1 MSKVYKLPMIIIGLY
16 FLIAL
21 LGPIFTPFSP
31 YVYDAAA
38 FLQPSSTHWLG
49 TNSLGQDIFSQL
61 IYGTRTSILI
71 GLSVAICSTFLVV
84 VLGLLAGYFPK
95 FDRIINGIANIL
107 LVLPNLLLILLI
119 IAFTG
124 SGTVQLVIILSLLS
138 WPSYMR
144 IVRSVV
150 LTIKEREFVKAS
162 QLFGGNSLYILRVHI
177 LPHLGPIVKTKFILQ
192 FKTAILAE
200 AGLAF
205 LGLGDPNVISW
216 GNMLQDAFSQT
227 IIFLNSAWIWMIV
240 PPVLLLSILTMSLA
254 FLLEE
259 KKKKEHS
266 RLKKVTINE
275 VEHESENLSA
285 YNVNIAYENKKVLSD
300 VSFKINSGEIVSLIG
315 PSGSGKTT
323 LARAMYGLLPVNNWA
338 GDIQYEGASVRN
350 PSFANNHYWKTCAYI
365 YQDARSAFNP
375 LMKLKEQF
383 LEVGITEQQAI
394 EVLQEVSL
402 SKEVLEKYPHECS
415 GGMLSRALIA
425 LAFANRPKFII
436 ADECTS
442 ALDPILKKEIV
453 LLIEEKVRK
462 YNISLLFIT
471 HDIDVAY
478 AISDRTLSIME
489 QKVVEESLVNAGGS

>member
-1 MSKVYKLPMIIIGLY
+1 MSKVYKLPLILVGVY
-16 FLIAL
+16 FLIAII
-21 LGPIFTPFSP
+21 GPWLTPYSP
-31 YVYDAAA
+31 YAYDSAA
-38 FLQPSSTHWLG
+38 FLQPSSEHWLG

-71 GLSVAICSTFLVV
+71 GLSVATCSTILVV

-95 FDRIINGIANIL
+95 LDRIINGIANIL

-124 SGTVQLVIILSLLS
+124 SGTVQLVVILSLLS

-162 QLFGGNSLYILRVHI
+162 QLFGGNSFYILRVHV
-177 LPHLGPIVKTKFILQ
+177 LPHLTPIVKTKFILQ
-192 FKTAILAE
+192 FKAAILTE

-216 GNMLQDAFSQT
+216 GNMLQDSFSQT
-227 IIFLNSAWIWMIV
+227 IIFLNSAWIWMVI

-259 KKKKEHS
+259 KKEKEITK
-266 RLKKVTINE
+266 LKKIIVNQVDNE
-275 VEHESENLSA
+275 QEDLAA
-285 YNVNIAYENKKVLSD
+285 YNVNIAYENKKVISD
-300 VSFKINSGEIVSLIG
+300 VSFKITSGEIVSLIG

-323 LARAMYGLLPVNNWA
+323 LARAMYGLLPANNWS
-338 GDIQYEGASVRN
+338 GDIQYEGHSVRN
-350 PSFANNHYWKTCAYI
+350 SSFANNHYWKTCAYI

-375 LMKLKEQF
+375 LLKLKSQF
-383 LEVGITEQQAI
+383 LEVGLTEQQAI
-394 EVLQEVSL
+394 EALEEVSL
-402 SKEVLEKYPHECS
+402 SKEVLDKYPHECS

-478 AISDRTLSIME
+478 AISDRTLSIVE
-489 QKVVEESLVNAGGS
+489 QKVVEESLVNA